1 MKVLCIGAGPSGL
14 VTAKILLEADPTHEV
29 IIVEKDATLGGTFHN
44 KSYEDGRLV
53 SSKYLTM
60 FSDFRR
66 PHAEDH
72 MTVKDYVKY
81 LHEYTDHHG
90 LRDRIK
96 FETEVV
102 ELQQHAAD
110 GGGGYTV
117 ELRDLAGGGDATTR
131 VAFDAVAVC
140 SGLHNYPRIPVFPG
154 QEHFRGRILHSSE
167 YKESKIFEGKRV
179 LILGTGETSFDIGYA
194 AASHGASAVTMATR
208 HGFVSVPSAFH
219 GTGLPPLDCLVSSQS
234 FLALFSSGWP
244 THLPA

>member
-110 GGGGYTV
+110 CGGGYTV
-117 ELRDLAGGGDATTR
+117 ELRDLAGGGEEFYSPPCGG
-131 VAFDAVAVC
+131 V
-140 SGLHNYPRIPVFPG
+140 PR
-154 QEHFRGRILHSSE
+154 RSR
-167 YKESKIFEGKRV
+167 R
-179 LILGTGETSFDIGYA
+179 
-194 AASHGASAVTMATR
+194 GASFCR
-208 HGFVSVPSAFH
+208 
-219 GTGLPPLDCLVSSQS
+219 C
-234 FLALFSSGWP
+234 
-244 THLPA
+244 